1 MYMTLECRIRAES
14 NINDCDALLSRNL
27 LSDSFLCV
35 FRLRVSYLRVF
46 LLFISRL
53 YRVLVVDV
61 CTVAWCYVVM
71 SRNLSGFV
79 HKLSHVD
86 QFLCPHFKKQRRR
99 FLPEELRTVKL
110 NIFLHCEFICQCSLE
125 FRRVWSE
132 RSDSRI
138 HSVLLPVDSY
148 GVFHRHDN
156 SQDHV
161 KG

>member
-1 MYMTLECRIRAES
+1 MTLECGIRAES

-110 NIFLHCEFICQCSLE
+110 NIFLHCEFICQCSLICI
-125 FRRVWSE
+125 FLFMFSTVGVWMFLSKWWTKLRVT
-132 RSDSRI
+132 
-138 HSVLLPVDSY
+138 SVTCL
-148 GVFHRHDN
+148 
-156 SQDHV
+156 
-161 KG
+161 